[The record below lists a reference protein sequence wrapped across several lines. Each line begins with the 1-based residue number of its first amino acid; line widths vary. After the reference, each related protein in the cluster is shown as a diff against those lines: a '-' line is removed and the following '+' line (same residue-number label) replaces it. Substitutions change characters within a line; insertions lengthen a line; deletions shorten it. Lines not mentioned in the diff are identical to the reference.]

1 MKNTIVLLFLSLVIA
16 CNESPKK
23 EDASKTDTV
32 QQVSS
37 EKAENSPMTSGDYS
51 SLLTNYICDMSISEV
66 AEVLKV
72 PESNVSQTDNSSEN
86 KCSFELIGFGKN
98 TLGGDSY
105 ISWNSVPSSKKQ
117 NKKEIASYLERKE
130 DGIKIMGMDIE
141 LAETGDCYIAQ
152 QPGHGRIIIYNEN
165 YDHAFLIHYGIKS
178 ANTDRTKEQHEEL
191 RLKMTNLA
199 NYLLQKH
206 RK

>member
-1 MKNTIVLLFLSLVIA
+1 MKNTIALLFLSLVIA

-23 EDASKTDTV
+23 EGVSKTDTV
-32 QQVSS
+32 QQVSL
-37 EKAENSPMTSGDYS
+37 EKEENNAMTSGDYS
-51 SLLTNYICDMSISEV
+51 SLLTDYKCDMRISEV

-72 PESNVSQTDNSSEN
+72 PESNLSQTDNSSEN

-98 TLGGDSY
+98 TLGGDSH
-105 ISWNSVPSSKKQ
+105 ISWSSAPSSKKQ

-152 QPGHGRIIIYNEN
+152 QPAHGRIIIYNEN

-178 ANTDRTKEQHEEL
+178 ANNNRTKEQHEEL
-191 RLKMTNLA
+191 RLKMTDLA